1 VFVAFPFRLDGN
13 DFTIDLNGIPAKP
26 NRDQLDGAAKDW
38 YPLQRWVDVSDGK
51 RGVTLVPLD
60 APLVHLGGIT
70 TGKWSRT
77 LEPEGPTIMS
87 WALNNHWM
95 VNFKASQDGKIPLRY
110 RLTTHDGAVDP
121 TAAARFAAE
130 VSQPAVVL
138 RDIRATG
145 ARDGSFFHLANGAPV
160 IATAKPGEE
169 AGWVVLRLQNL
180 STNPVRAEIA
190 YAAAPRAAKRS
201 DPIEHGGSDL
211 TLDGGNLTVS
221 LDPLAIETVLV
232 RFGD

>member
-1 VFVAFPFRLDGN
+1 MLDKIHNTDPEAVFVAFPFRLDGQ

-38 YPLQRWVDVSDGK
+38 YPLQRWVDVSDSK

-70 TGKWSRT
+70 TGKWSRM

-121 TAAARFAAE
+121 AAAARFAAE
-130 VSQPAVVL
+130 VAQPPVVL
-138 RDIRATG
+138 RDILSTA
-145 ARDGSFFHLANGAPV
+145 ARDGVLLPSRQRRARSSRPQSRARTRAGSRYGSRTSRRSRRMPRSPSPGRRSRRSGATPSS
-160 IATAKPGEE
+160 AGDRTSGSTEE
-169 AGWVVLRLQNL
+169 
-180 STNPVRAEIA
+180 T
-190 YAAAPRAAKRS
+190 
-201 DPIEHGGSDL
+201 
-211 TLDGGNLTVS
+211 
-221 LDPLAIETVLV
+221 
-232 RFGD
+232 